1 MSSLEIDTFIKD
13 SAITF
18 DNMVMAGF
26 PYTRSSD
33 NFYNTHGFCVD
44 FNIPVYRDI
53 IKVRFYGDPPTT
65 NLVWLV
71 AGENIIGL
79 NQVKTMRQLAYLYKL
94 LNGTL

>member
-1 MSSLEIDTFIKD
+1 MSSLEIDTFIGN

-18 DNMVMAGF
+18 DNMVIAGF
-26 PYTRSSD
+26 PYTRSRD
-33 NFYNTHGFCVD
+33 DFYNTRGSCID
-44 FNIPVYRDI
+44 FNIPVYRDT
-53 IKVRFYGDPPTT
+53 IKVRFYDDPPTT